1 MYNQPELILEQYDL
15 EIKQITKGRGAYI
28 CDSDQGM
35 KLLVPFRGSKERAA
49 FLREVLLELK
59 ERGFAVEQICAT
71 KEGEAVAVDETGT
84 RYWLKD
90 MISGSECSTNREI
103 DMVNA
108 LVQLAGLHNALA
120 ECGASVPDFM
130 KNEQNDMAKMYQR
143 HYRELVR
150 VKNYVHARKAKNEFE
165 HCFWEQYPHYIEEA
179 KEAIRLLEELD
190 AEGLQWTKSLCHG
203 DFNQHNVVKTPEGF
217 RIVNFENMCCNAPV
231 VDLANFIRKMM
242 EKNNWEKQLGIRLVQ
257 SYDRRRSLSGEEKRL
272 LYLNLLFPEKF
283 WKVSNHYSNS
293 HKAWVSQRDI
303 EKLKRMV
310 EIEPARVSFLE
321 KLFSFL

>member
-28 CDSDQGM
+28 CDSSQGL
-35 KLLVPFRGSKERAA
+35 KLLMPFRGSKERAA
-49 FLREVLLELK
+49 FFREVLQELK
-59 ERGFAVEQICAT
+59 EQGLAVEQISVT
-71 KEGEAVAVDETGT
+71 KEGESVAVDESGT

-120 ECGASVPDFM
+120 ECSVSVPDFM
-130 KNEQNDMAKMYQR
+130 KNEQNDMARMYQR
-143 HYRELVR
+143 HYRELIRVR
-150 VKNYVHARKAKNEFE
+150 NYVHGRKSKNEFE
-165 HCFWEQYPHYIEEA
+165 HCFQTQYPHYIEEA
-179 KEAIRLLEELD
+179 KEAIRLLDEI
-190 AEGLQWTKSLCHG
+190 GFVQTKSLCHG
-203 DFNQHNVVKTPEGF
+203 DFNQHNVVKTPDGF

-242 EKNNWEKQLGIRLVQ
+242 EKNNWETKLGIRLVQ
-257 SYDRRRSLSGEEKRL
+257 SYDRKRPLSREERRL

-283 WKVSNHYSNS
+283 WKISNHYSNS

-303 EKLKRMV
+303 EKLNRMV

-321 KLFSFL
+321 NLLSFL